1 MSVFQMVAVFLRSL
15 LRRQTELAAEN
26 FALRQQLAILEHNS
40 KRPRLRKPDRIFWA
54 WLSRL
59 WLNWRSALL
68 IVQPDTV
75 VRWHQQGFKLYWRW
89 KSRSRKPGRPMIDAE
104 IRKLIRRMSLENP
117 FWGTPRIQ
125 SELRLLGYEA
135 SKATVDKYKIR
146 RRKPP
151 SQTWRTLL
159 GNHDRDIVAVDFFM
173 VPTATIRILF
183 CFIVL
188 RNDHRVVV
196 HSNLTANLTAQWT
209 PQQVVEAFPEE
220 TAPRFLIRDRDS
232 NYGEFF
238 RQRIEHM
245 GIEQVVTAYR
255 FP

>member
-1 MSVFQMVAVFLRSL
+1 
-15 LRRQTELAAEN
+15 
-26 FALRQQLAILEHNS
+26 
-40 KRPRLRKPDRIFWA
+40 
-54 WLSRL
+54 
-59 WLNWRSALL
+59 
-68 IVQPDTV
+68 
-75 VRWHQQGFKLYWRW
+75 
-89 KSRSRKPGRPMIDAE
+89 MIDAE

-135 SKATVDKYKIR
+135 SKATVDKYKIH

-159 GNHDRDIVAVDFFM
+159 DNHDRDIVAVDFFM

-188 RNDHRVVV
+188 RNDRRVVV
-196 HSNLTANLTAQWT
+196 HSNLTANLTGQWT
-209 PQQVVEAFPEE
+209 AQQVVEAFSEE
-220 TAPRFLIRDRDS
+220 TAPRFLIRNRDS
-232 NYGEFF
+232 IYGEFF

-245 GIEQVVTAYR
+245 GIEQVVAACR
-255 FP
+255 SP